1 MGNHAGAA
9 ELAKGGVQE
18 LPEFSSCRMHL
29 RISRVGGDH
38 ALFEKILGIFY
49 RFNKSSIH
57 LYGSSSCNS

>member
-38 ALFEKILGIFY
+38 ALFEKY
-49 RFNKSSIH
+49 
-57 LYGSSSCNS
+57 